1 MWSLLFPPDFV
12 FCADTICFADKGGK
26 QMTLFRFLQRIKARD
41 QSSRASL
48 IVHNHEILCS
58 FYFSGSQTRSTY
70 IHLLCTASSGFN
82 SNGFYVR
89 FPHFIRSSMWMTY
102 IISEISTFFTNCAFS
117 HDSTSLT
124 LFFNRFY
131 STRWIWFLQAKK
143 QKISKYSSKWAKAG
157 AFISAS
163 YDYLMSKLTIVL

>member
-1 MWSLLFPPDFV
+1 MRFGLWEDFWVWCFFALESVWWSVCWSLKMWSLLFPPDFA
-12 FCADTICFADKGGK
+12 FCADTICFADEG
-26 QMTLFRFLQRIKARD
+26 RRADDDSPVLQRIKARD
-41 QSSRASL
+41 QSSRALL

-82 SNGFYVR
+82 SNGFHVR

-131 STRWIWFLQAKK
+131 STRWSQVLQVKK
-143 QKISKYSSKWAKAG
+143 
-157 AFISAS
+157 
-163 YDYLMSKLTIVL
+163 